1 MTKEKLWQSATSPEA
16 LMKLCSELLA
26 EQEENAALRKENAL
40 LESKAEYYDLFIDA
54 SQNTNL
60 RITAKELSVPERQF
74 VRFLL
79 EYRFVYRTESGNVL
93 PYAKPSNERLFCVK
107 DFCRNGHFGSYT
119 LVTPEGKL
127 FFSGL
132 RDLILLML

>member
-1 MTKEKLWQSATSPEA
+1 MICSSTQAKTPTCASPQRS
-16 LMKLCSELLA
+16 CP
-26 EQEENAALRKENAL
+26 LRNGQL
-40 LESKAEYYDLFIDA
+40 
-54 SQNTNL
+54 L